1 MSEVLI
7 VGAGIGGL
15 SAAIAL
21 GTSGEVKHRV
31 SVVEKSSVLSD
42 VGAGIQLGPNSTTI
56 LIRWGLGQELSEC
69 AFEPEKLQVMSAL
82 SGVELGSMNLGS
94 SFRKK
99 YGAPYFTLHRADL
112 HKMLYS
118 RVLKQGSAVIELNK
132 ELNHFKQIQQGVEVE
147 FVSGSKNHQTVFT
160 NEQNRKSFDV
170 LIGADGVW
178 SRVRSILNDMSTKNL
193 AYSESK
199 QDLFKPAEFC
209 GDLAYRSLVS
219 QKTLPKKLRFNS
231 VRVWLGPKMHLVQ
244 YPIRGGEWLNSVL
257 FIDTRKLKNN
267 SQYLCYSQ
275 PNSNLLSWDIKLD
288 QTQLGLFFQET
299 INQCCPEIMDTI
311 SALGQWQAWPIMAK
325 APLRSELQMVAGR
338 VALLGDAAHPML
350 PYLAQ
355 GAGMS
360 IEDADSLGRQFSSL
374 SEQDSRTILSAYAQL
389 RWRRN
394 AWVQQ
399 RALLNQKVFHA
410 EGLLAVARNSSLRLF
425 GDKLL
430 SMPWL
435 YGHKNM

>member
-1 MSEVLI
+1 
-7 VGAGIGGL
+7 
-15 SAAIAL
+15 
-21 GTSGEVKHRV
+21 
-31 SVVEKSSVLSD
+31 
-42 VGAGIQLGPNSTTI
+42 
-56 LIRWGLGQELSEC
+56 
-69 AFEPEKLQVMSAL
+69 
-82 SGVELGSMNLGS
+82 
-94 SFRKK
+94 
-99 YGAPYFTLHRADL
+99 
-112 HKMLYS
+112 
-118 RVLKQGSAVIELNK
+118 
-132 ELNHFKQIQQGVEVE
+132 
-147 FVSGSKNHQTVFT
+147 
-160 NEQNRKSFDV
+160 
-170 LIGADGVW
+170 
-178 SRVRSILNDMSTKNL
+178 
-193 AYSESK
+193 
-199 QDLFKPAEFC
+199 
-209 GDLAYRSLVS
+209 
-219 QKTLPKKLRFNS
+219 
-231 VRVWLGPKMHLVQ
+231 
-244 YPIRGGEWLNSVL
+244 
-257 FIDTRKLKNN
+257 
-267 SQYLCYSQ
+267 
-275 PNSNLLSWDIKLD
+275 
-288 QTQLGLFFQET
+288 
-299 INQCCPEIMDTI
+299 
-311 SALGQWQAWPIMAK
+311 MAK